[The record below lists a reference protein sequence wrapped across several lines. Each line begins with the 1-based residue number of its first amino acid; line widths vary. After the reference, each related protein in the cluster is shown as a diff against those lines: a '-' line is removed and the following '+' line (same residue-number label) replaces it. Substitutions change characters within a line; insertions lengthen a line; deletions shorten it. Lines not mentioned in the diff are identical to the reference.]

1 MPTTWSQGDY
11 PSMAKRLNPAA
22 ELVVERAHITFGE
35 RVLDVACG
43 TGNAALLA
51 ARHGADVAGVDI
63 EPALLAIAGERAR
76 EVGVR
81 VHWHRG
87 EAEAL
92 DVADGEFDAVL
103 SVFGAMYAT
112 DHEAA
117 ARELARACA
126 PDGRVVLASW
136 TPGSFMPRLGG
147 VFAPYLPP
155 PPETASPPAP
165 PSRWGDPEQLEQL
178 LSDAGL
184 RVSSSEIEH
193 VALGFDSRHEA
204 AHFLVDTAGHV
215 VAERRRL
222 QTEGQWTDLL
232 ADLSLLIAESDG
244 GYQSRAVLD
253 CEYLLT
259 VARK

>member
-1 MPTTWSQGDY
+1 WSQGDY

-51 ARHGADVAGVDI
+51 ARHGADVSGVDI

-103 SVFGAMYAT
+103 SVFGVMYAA

-126 PDGRVVLASW
+126 PGGRVVLASW
-136 TPGSFMPRLGG
+136 TPGSFMPKLGG
-147 VFAPYLPP
+147 ALGPYLPP
-155 PPETASPPAP
+155 PPEGSLP
-165 PSRWGDPEQLEQL
+165 PSRWGDSDQLDQL
-178 LSDAGL
+178 LGHAGL
-184 RVSSSEIEH
+184 RIEASERQR
-193 VALGFDSRHEA
+193 VALGFDSRYDA
-204 AHFLVDTAGHV
+204 AHFLIDTAGHV
-215 VAERRRL
+215 VSERRRL
-222 QTEGQWTDLL
+222 QGEGRWTDLL
-232 ADLSLLIAESDG
+232 ADLSVLIAEEDRG
-244 GYQSRAVLD
+244 RGSRAVLD

>member
-11 PSMAKRLNPAA
+11 PSMAERLLPAA
-22 ELVVERAHITFGE
+22 ELVVDHAAITFGE

-51 ARHGADVAGVDI
+51 ARHGADVDGVDI
-63 EPALLAIAGERAR
+63 EPALLTIAGERAR

-103 SVFGAMYAT
+103 SVFGAMYAA

-117 ARELARACA
+117 AGELARACA

-136 TPGSFMPRLGG
+136 TPGSFMPKLGG

-155 PPETASPPAP
+155 PPEGSSP
-165 PSRWGDPEQLEQL
+165 PSRWGDPDALAQL
-178 LSDAGL
+178 LAGAGL
-184 RVSSSEIEH
+184 RTGSSRRERLMLE
-193 VALGFDSRHEA
+193 FDSRHDA

-215 VAERRRL
+215 VSERRRL
-222 QTEGQWTDLL
+222 QAEGRWTDLL
-232 ADLSLLIAESDG
+232 ADVSVLVAEEDRG
-244 GYQSRAVLD
+244 RAGRAVLE
-253 CEYLLT
+253 CEFLLSL
-259 VARK
+259 AQK

>member
-1 MPTTWSQGDY
+1 MTTTWSQGDY
-11 PSMAKRLNPAA
+11 PSMAKRLLPAA
-22 ELVVERAHITFGE
+22 ELVVDRAHVTFGE

-51 ARHGADVAGVDI
+51 ARHGAEVAGVDI
-63 EPALLAIAGERAR
+63 EPELLAIAGDRAR

-126 PDGRVVLASW
+126 DGGRVVLASW

-155 PPETASPPAP
+155 PPDGSAP

-178 LSDAGL
+178 LGDAGL
-184 RVSSSEIEH
+184 RVASSQREH

-204 AHFLVDTAGHV
+204 AHFLIDTAGHL

-222 QTEGQWTDLL
+222 VAEGRWTDLL
-232 ADLSLLIAESDG
+232 ADLSVLVAESDG
-244 GYQSRAVLD
+244 GYSGRAVLD